1 MGECTYEVSGDATAA
16 GPGPHLE
23 NRLLPSPQ
31 KDRQLEET
39 QDISAG
45 EKKKKNLK
53 SICIL
58 ELKANLQKQIFL
70 SEQICLAF
78 TPRNRPRTGSPWQAL
93 AATQAQISRIPK
105 L

>member
-23 NRLLPSPQ
+23 NQLLPSPQ

-45 EKKKKNLK
+45 KKKKK
-53 SICIL
+53 S
-58 ELKANLQKQIFL
+58 
-70 SEQICLAF
+70 
-78 TPRNRPRTGSPWQAL
+78 
-93 AATQAQISRIPK
+93 
-105 L
+105 